1 MDKQIEEIYNG
12 RNIEANRKGD
22 AIRMEYDLIV
32 FDQDDETAAIQKAK
46 DTLPVK
52 KEGLKLSMI
61 EATERINESTY
72 KVRATYQEDLEKE
85 RDETDAERSFTFDTS
100 GATVHITQSK
110 TTEAYPPTAPKY
122 NGAIGVDNDGNINGV
137 DITVP
142 TLNFTETHILNHSK
156 VNTRYKQKVAYL
168 TGKVNNSRF
177 RGFDAGEVL
186 FLGATGSRTGT
197 EKDDPWEVT
206 FRFAVSENSLNL
218 NVGGIIVP
226 KKRGWDYMWVRYADT
241 LANDKKSVVKK
252 PVAVYIEQVYEKE
265 DFGKLGLGN

>member
-22 AIRMEYDLIV
+22 ALRMEYDLIV
-32 FDQDDETAAIQKAK
+32 FEQEDEQSAIKKAK
-46 DTLPVK
+46 DTLPEK
-52 KEGLKLSMI
+52 KEGLKLAMI
-61 EATERINESTY
+61 EATERINENTY

-85 RDETDAERSFTFDTS
+85 REETDAERSFTFDTS

-110 TTEAYPPTAPKY
+110 NTSIYPRTAPKF

-206 FRFAVSENSLNL
+206 FRFAVSENARNFM
-218 NVGGIIVP
+218 VGNISVSR
-226 KKRGWDYMWVRYADT
+226 KNGWDYMWIRYSDT
-241 LANDKKSVVKK
+241 LTEDKKTVVKT
-252 PVAVYIEQVYEKE
+252 PVAVYVEQVYENE